1 MSASAYLDLEERR
14 NRYIGDDLYNASR
27 ADMFLPT
34 KNKNQTKKKKDCRL
48 FATRVP
54 KQVRDV

>member
-1 MSASAYLDLEERR
+1 VHILDLEERR

-34 KNKNQTKKKKDCRL
+34 KTKNQTKEKDSRL
-48 FATRVP
+48 FATRFP
-54 KQVRDV
+54 KRVRAV

>member
-1 MSASAYLDLEERR
+1 VRILELEERR

-34 KNKNQTKKKKDCRL
+34 KTKNQKKRYSVVCDSC
-48 FATRVP
+48 FEAGEGRVR
-54 KQVRDV
+54 VG